1 MKTIA
6 ILATMDTKHIE
17 VSYARNLI
25 EALGHAVR
33 VIDIGVSGKPAECA
47 GAIDIQAGEVL
58 HAAGLSLDTITR
70 MDKGARIET
79 MSGAAAIA
87 VAERFKRHEFDAIFS
102 LGGIQNTIMAATAMR
117 ALPVGVPKLILST
130 MASGKRLFGP
140 FVGAKDIV
148 VMHSVADISGIN
160 RITRSVIAN
169 AVGAVVGMAL
179 YGSRRIEASDA
190 LVIGATMLGVTSG
203 GVSAATAR
211 LQQAGYETIS
221 FHATGVGGRAMEH
234 FIADGVIGAALDLT
248 LHEISSELFGGYC
261 AGANDRLLAAA
272 AAGIPQ
278 VVAPGAVDI
287 LSCSTDFGIDSFP
300 SNWRARKSIAHNA
313 SLYHVKLSA
322 AEIVQVAAVIA
333 ERLNQAAGPLT
344 VLIPKR
350 GFCEAGAPGRALHDA
365 AIDAAFVTALRRGLK
380 RSIRWVEADL
390 NIAQPE
396 FGELAAAE
404 LQAYLQPVEAA
415 LAMDSA

>member
-25 EALGHAVR
+25 ETLGHAVR
-33 VIDIGVSGKPAECA
+33 VIDIGVSGKPAE
-47 GAIDIQAGEVL
+47 GADVQAGEVL
-58 HAAGLSLDTITR
+58 HAAGLSLETLTR

-79 MSGAAAIA
+79 MASAAAIA
-87 VAERFKRHEFDAIFS
+87 VAGSFKRQEFDAIFS

-179 YGSRRIEASDA
+179 YGNRRVEASDA

-203 GVSAATAR
+203 GVSAATAC

-221 FHATGVGGRAMEH
+221 FHATGVGGRAMEN
-234 FIADGVIGAALDLT
+234 FIADKVIGASLDLT
-248 LHEISSELFGGYC
+248 LHEISSEVFGGYC

-322 AEIVQVAAVIA
+322 PEIVQVAEVIA
-333 ERLNQAAGPLT
+333 DRLNQATGPVT
-344 VLIPKR
+344 VLIPTR
-350 GFCEAGAPGRALHDA
+350 GFCEAGAPGRPLHDA

-390 NIAQPE
+390 NISQPE

-404 LQAYLQPVEAA
+404 LQACLQAQPVA